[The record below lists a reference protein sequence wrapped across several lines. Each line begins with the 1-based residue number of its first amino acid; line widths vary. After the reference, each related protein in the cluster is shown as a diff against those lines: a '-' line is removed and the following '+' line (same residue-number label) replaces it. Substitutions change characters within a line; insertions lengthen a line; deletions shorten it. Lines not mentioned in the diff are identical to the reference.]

1 MSNRDKY
8 IKSLLSYL
16 RGVVAATGA
25 VVLGA
30 ILSPEFDIND
40 LFKAEGLKALAAIAF
55 GAGVKWSL
63 DYLRR
68 SNTDFGL
75 GSAPTVPDD
84 LYEQL
89 EIPFEDE

>member
-1 MSNRDKY
+1 MFNRDKLV
-8 IKSLLSYL
+8 KGLLSYL

-25 VVLGA
+25 VVLGV

-40 LFKAEGLKALAAIAF
+40 LFSTEGLKALGAIAF

-75 GSAPTVPDD
+75 GSTPKPA
-84 LYEQL
+84 YEQL

>member
-1 MSNRDKY
+1 MTSRDKI
-8 IKSLLSYL
+8 IKGLLSYL

-30 ILSPEFDIND
+30 ILSPEFDVND
-40 LFKAEGLKALAAIAF
+40 LFNTEGLKALAAIAF

-75 GSAPTVPDD
+75 GSELTTPT
-84 LYEQL
+84 YEQL

>member
-1 MSNRDKY
+1 MSTKDKV
-8 IKSLLSYL
+8 IKGFLSYL
-16 RGVVAATGA
+16 RGVLAASGA

-30 ILSPEFDIND
+30 IVSPEFDINN
-40 LFKAEGLKALAAIAF
+40 LFKVEGLKALVAIAF
-55 GAGVKWSL
+55 GAGVKWSV

-75 GSAPTVPDD
+75 GSESGNQT
-84 LYEQL
+84 YEQL